1 MCLFIYFFRLDELN
15 LHVMQD
21 FIQLMREL
29 VLHVQIIINIVNLFA
44 SFNCNYFFN
53 EIVIVNF

>member
-1 MCLFIYFFRLDELN
+1 
-15 LHVMQD
+15 MQD

-29 VLHVQIIINIVNLFA
+29 VLHAQIIINIVNLFA

>member
-1 MCLFIYFFRLDELN
+1 
-15 LHVMQD
+15 MQD
-21 FIQLMREL
+21 FTQLMREL